1 MFNSENNVFKRTVA
15 DSAGPQL
22 SANIYN
28 LIIGLVLCWGFFVN
42 WLIVTN
48 IPIETVSKISPLLFI
63 LGYFASAFF
72 GIFLFNKSDNPL
84 ISFIGYN
91 FVVVPFGFVI
101 HIIVAQFDPNLV
113 INAMAVTGIV
123 TAIMMILGT
132 VYPAFFEKLAPALFI
147 ALIAVIIVEVLGM
160 FFFRGVFRF
169 TDWIV
174 ALIFCGY
181 IGFDWSRANK
191 IPKTLDNAVDSAAA
205 LYIDIINLFIRILSI
220 MGRRR

>member
-1 MFNSENNVFKRTVA
+1 MFNSENNVFKRTAA